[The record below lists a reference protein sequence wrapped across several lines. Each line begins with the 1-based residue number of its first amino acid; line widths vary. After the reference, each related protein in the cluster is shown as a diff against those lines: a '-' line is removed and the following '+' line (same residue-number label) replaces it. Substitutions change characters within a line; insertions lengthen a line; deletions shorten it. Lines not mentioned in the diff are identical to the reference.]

1 MAKKILS
8 FLVVL
13 FLWQT
18 NFSVFANSL
27 YRAVVKDS
35 TTQQTLQGVIILVNN
50 IAIATTN
57 NNGFF
62 SIKKNDFGNS
72 TVILSLK
79 YFGYKTFQKQIDLSK
94 NDFSELPEVLY
105 LSALSHELNAVTISG
120 SKFEKRLNE
129 ETVSIEVVK
138 PKQMQDVGI
147 TQMDDMLKRIPG
159 VDVVDGQANIRG
171 GSGWSY
177 GAGSRVLVMVDDMPM
192 LTSDAGDVK
201 WDFLPIENCEQ
212 VEVLKGAASAL
223 YGSSALNGVINFRTA
238 FARNAPQTNIVIQQ
252 GVYDSPNKSYENWSG
267 NDVLKYHGANFFHS
281 QKFGQLDVVV
291 GGNYFT
297 DDSYLQGNYNTRG
310 RLNTNLRYRFKKIKG
325 LSVGLN
331 MNAQKA
337 QGSSF
342 FIWGADDKAT
352 FIHQVYRPD
361 STAYYKP
368 SGGVD
373 TPKTTLSFSKITRF
387 NIDPYITYNTS
398 SGYKFKLQ
406 NRFFNTINI
415 NSTDQGS
422 NAKFYYSELQGQK
435 MYAHQI
441 GITSGLVANYSDV
454 NSQLYGN
461 HTADNFAFYLQME
474 KKFFNKLWFTLGGRY
489 ESFRV
494 DTFKTN
500 SKPLGRIGLNYQLA
514 KATFIRSSIG
524 MGYRAP
530 TIAEKFV
537 STNVSAIKIIPNPT
551 LQPESGWSGELG
563 IKQNFA
569 IKKLLG
575 MIDLS
580 AFYTRYYNMMEFT
593 FLLNQVSFQSQN
605 ISNTVV
611 KGLDLSLFTQY
622 QIKKVKVSFH
632 SGATYV
638 IPRDLDFNKL
648 SSAEKKLRY
657 SDTLTNILKYRY
669 TTSWK
674 SDVELQWD
682 KFTLGSY
689 VRYNTYIA
697 NIDPEL
703 GAFFRSIAQ
712 YTQKW
717 GHKDTWIIDARVQY
731 QMNKNASLA
740 VIVKNIL
747 NFEYTERPGEIAPVR
762 SFTMQFIYKF

>member
-1 MAKKILS
+1 MAKKIRTL
-8 FLVVL
+8 LVIL
-13 FLWQT
+13 FLLQI

-27 YRAVVKDS
+27 YKAVVKDS
-35 TTQQTLQGVIILVNN
+35 ATNQNLQGVIILVNN
-50 IAIATTN
+50 VAVASTN
-57 NNGFF
+57 NNGSFA
-62 SIKKNDFGNS
+62 IEKNDFHAS
-72 TVILSLK
+72 TIIISLQ
-79 YFGYKTFQKQIDLSK
+79 YFGYKTLQRQIDLSK
-94 NDFSELPEVLY
+94 NDFTELSEILY

-129 ETVSIEVVK
+129 EPVSIEVVK

-201 WDFLPIENCEQ
+201 WDFLPLENCEQ
-212 VEVLKGAASAL
+212 VEVLKGASSAL
-223 YGSSALNGVINFRTA
+223 YGSSALNGVINFRTG
-238 FARNAPQTNIVIQQ
+238 FARNNPQTNIVIQQ
-252 GVYDSPNKSYENWSG
+252 GIYDSPNKSFENWSG
-267 NDVLKYHGANFFHS
+267 NDVLKFHGANFFHS

-291 GGNYFT
+291 GGNYYN

-310 RLNTNLRYRFKKIKG
+310 RLNTNLRYRFRRIDG

-331 MNAQKA
+331 INAQKA
-337 QGSSF
+337 QGSNF
-342 FIWGADDKAT
+342 FVWGADDKAT

-361 STAYYKP
+361 STAYLKP

-373 TPKTTLSFSKITRF
+373 TPKTSLSFSKTTRF
-387 NIDPYITYNTS
+387 NIDPYITYNTA

-415 NSTDQGS
+415 NSTEQGS
-422 NAKFYYSELQGQK
+422 NAKFYYSELQAQK

-441 GITSGLVANYSDV
+441 IITSGLVANYSDV

-474 KKFFNKLWFTLGGRY
+474 KKFFNKLWLTLGGRF
-489 ESFRV
+489 ENFRV

-500 SKPLGRIGLNYQLA
+500 SKPLGRIGLNYQVA
-514 KATFIRSSIG
+514 KATFIRASIG

-537 STNVSAIKIIPNPT
+537 STTVSAIKIIPNSA

-563 IKQNFA
+563 IKQSFA
-569 IKKLLG
+569 IKKMLG
-575 MIDLS
+575 MLDIS
-580 AFYTRYYNMMEFT
+580 AFYTRYNNMMEFT
-593 FLLNQVSFQSQN
+593 FLLNQASFQSQN
-605 ISNTVV
+605 ISNTEV

-622 QIKKVKVSFH
+622 QINKVKINFH

-648 SSAEKKLRY
+648 SSTEKKLRY

-669 TTSWK
+669 TASWK
-674 SDVELQWD
+674 SDVELQCN
-682 KFTLGSY
+682 KFTFGSY
-689 VRYNTYIA
+689 VRYNTYFA

-712 YTQKW
+712 YTQNW
-717 GHKDTWIIDARVQY
+717 GHKDTWIIDARLQY
-731 QMNKNASLA
+731 QLNKNASLA
-740 VIVKNIL
+740 FIVKNML

-762 SFTMQFIYKF
+762 SFTMQFVYKF